1 VTDAG
6 LGQRFEAVLR
16 AAGAP
21 LTAAKLKQA
30 LVDGGAPKAAV
41 DRAWT
46 AFRKLAAFHP
56 HITRPSRVTY
66 GWSSDPVTPPEAL
79 ARLLKLLAT
88 TSREKAAAR
97 DALAAIIHGG
107 LTGPVAVSADEGRFR
122 SARLRQARLDGLL
135 AVADLAGEVEEMAY
149 NSGDPDLIVE
159 RLQTR
164 VEALA
169 VEQHGRCGDEVPFD
183 PERHTGVGSVPRQ
196 GGPVT
201 VVRPGYT
208 WRDDA
213 GETVV
218 LQRVQVAEA

>member
-1 VTDAG
+1 MIDAG
-6 LGQRFEAVLR
+6 LGPRFEAALR
-16 AAGAP
+16 DAGAP
-21 LTAAKLKQA
+21 LTAAKLKRL
-30 LVDGGAPKAAV
+30 LVEDGAAEAAV

-66 GWSSDPVTPPEAL
+66 AWSPDPVTPSEAL
-79 ARLLKLLAT
+79 ARLGKLLAT
-88 TSREKAAAR
+88 TSRDRAAAR
-97 DALAAIIHGG
+97 DALVAIVHSGLSAAAA
-107 LTGPVAVSADEGRFR
+107 PSDEGRFQGT
-122 SARLRQARLDGLL
+122 RLRQARLDGML

-169 VEQHGRCGDEVPFD
+169 VQQHGRCGEEVPFD
-183 PERHTGVGSVPRQ
+183 PQRHTGVGSVPRQ

-208 WRDDA
+208 WRDES